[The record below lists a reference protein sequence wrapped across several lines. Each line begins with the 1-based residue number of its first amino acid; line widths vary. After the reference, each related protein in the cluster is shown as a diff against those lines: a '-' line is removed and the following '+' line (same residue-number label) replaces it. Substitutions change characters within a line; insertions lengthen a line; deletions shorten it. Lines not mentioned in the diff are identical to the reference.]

1 MAKSLISKLI
11 RTACAALA
19 LTLPVQAQAQSVRIS
34 GMSDVNFG
42 QVANFLNDQS
52 LSQTV
57 CLFSSSLN
65 GGYTVTATGSGAGG
79 AFALGAGGN
88 QLPIEVQ
95 WAGSAN
101 QISGQNLQPGVPL
114 PSNTANAVLSG
125 CFLGLLR
132 SASLIV
138 VLRASETSKA
148 RAGAYT
154 GSVSLMVA
162 PN

>member
-1 MAKSLISKLI
+1 MAKSTISRLI
-11 RTACAALA
+11 RTACAALTLA
-19 LTLPVQAQAQSVRIS
+19 LPVQAQAQSVRIS
-34 GMSDVNFG
+34 GLSDVDFG
-42 QVANFLNDQS
+42 QIANVLNDQS

-65 GGYTVTATGSGAGG
+65 GGYTVTATGSGTGG
-79 AFALGAGGN
+79 AFALGAGGS

-95 WAGSAN
+95 WAGTAN
-101 QISGQNLQPGVPL
+101 QVSGQNLQPGVPL
-114 PSNTANAVLSG
+114 SSNTANSLLSG
-125 CFLGLLR
+125 CFLGLFR

-148 RAGAYT
+148 RAGSYT
-154 GSVSLMVA
+154 GFVSLMVA